1 MEVLVV
7 RLTRLA
13 ARSGAAVEVEV
24 EVAVDERSSP

>member
-13 ARSGAAVEVEV
+13 ARAAAVEVEV